1 MHLEEYI
8 TATNEFTIEVYLWDG
23 RPVRVVFY
31 SCIRKKNKIKG
42 FPPHLQI
49 EWYFKQNTLLLPAST
64 TDIFISRPLRQ
75 KFIYVTGTLSEK
87 LH

>member
-31 SCIRKKNKIKG
+31 SCIRKKIKILKG
-42 FPPHLQI
+42 FPHSPNRMG
-49 EWYFKQNTLLLPAST
+49 F
-64 TDIFISRPLRQ
+64 
-75 KFIYVTGTLSEK
+75 
-87 LH
+87 